1 MDLLKIRAIC
11 VVIDLTM
18 IDVCS
23 KRSLTSSNGLNLIS
37 PLFPNEYPNNLN
49 CTCSIDTKK
58 KSHSAKSNGSNDSGI
73 EDSEPIKCEQTT
85 CFFCFFDSS
94 DLGYF

>member
-49 CTCSIDTKK
+49 CTCSIETKK
-58 KSHSAKSNGSNDSGI
+58 KSNIIIDVEVIFAEKQKYVFWTI
-73 EDSEPIKCEQTT
+73 
-85 CFFCFFDSS
+85 
-94 DLGYF
+94 

>member
-1 MDLLKIRAIC
+1 MGCGASNDISR
-11 VVIDLTM
+11 VQTP
-18 IDVCS
+18 
-23 KRSLTSSNGLNLIS
+23 SLNKKSVL
-37 PLFPNEYPNNLN
+37 PA
-49 CTCSIDTKK
+49 IDTKK

-94 DLGYF
+94 NLGYF